1 MASTAISQSQT
12 SGLATHVPG
21 LGEAESFA
29 DNAMPSHDSMDDD
42 LDELEEVGEFGEPR
56 ELTAASIASLVQ
68 LLRLVRADLAAVFQ
82 NEEAT
87 PEQLLDQIVQ
97 VATRLVPGAE
107 DAGVAVFCDGQLRTV
122 AAVGELTL
130 ALDALRRA
138 VGEGPSLDVART
150 GQTLRVPDL
159 ATDSRWTVFGA
170 RAAQEGVRS
179 VLACALPL
187 PRRQAGVLSLFSS
200 RPAAFDAAAELVV
213 PVFAARAAI
222 ALAHAEKVGQLERA
236 LQSRQVIGQAVGI
249 LMERH
254 RLSETQ
260 AFDTLVKASQ
270 ESHLKLREVA
280 RRVTESGEDPD
291 QAARPDH

>member
-1 MASTAISQSQT
+1 MNVSD
-12 SGLATHVPG
+12 G
-21 LGEAESFA
+21 LGIVAGRA
-29 DNAMPSHDSMDDD
+29 
-42 LDELEEVGEFGEPR
+42 EVGDAGGAGDADFDVLRSDLSADEEPR
-56 ELTAASIASLVQ
+56 ELSAASVASLVQ
-68 LLRLVRADLAAVFQ
+68 LLTLVRADLAAVFQ
-82 NEEAT
+82 DEEAT
-87 PEQLLDQIVQ
+87 PEKLLEQIVV

-107 DAGVAVFCDGQLRTV
+107 DAGVAVYSDGELRTV
-122 AAVGELTL
+122 AAAGDLTM

-138 VGEGPSLDVART
+138 VGQGPALDVARC
-150 GQTLRVPDL
+150 GQTLRVADL
-159 ATDSRWTVFGA
+159 ATDPRWIEFGEG
-170 RAAQEGVRS
+170 AAEEGARS

-187 PRRQAGVLSLFSS
+187 PRRQSGVLSLFSS

-222 ALAHAEKVGQLERA
+222 ALAHAEKVSQLERA

-254 RLSETQ
+254 RLSEQQ

-280 RRVTESGEDPD
+280 RRVTESGEEPH
-291 QAARPDH
+291 QAARPDSH